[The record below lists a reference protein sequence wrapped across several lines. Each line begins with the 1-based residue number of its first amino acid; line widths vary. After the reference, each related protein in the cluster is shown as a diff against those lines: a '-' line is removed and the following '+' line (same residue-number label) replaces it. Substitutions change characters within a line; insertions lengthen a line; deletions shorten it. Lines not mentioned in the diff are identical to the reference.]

1 MRRSGAAGIVADP
14 LGNCTLRRC
23 PLVLL
28 EDAQVGTELAG
39 DLSHILKPSAAAQRS
54 GEPGAAALIAPEWS
68 PTA

>member
-1 MRRSGAAGIVADP
+1 MRRSGGGDRGRPARGLHPEKV
-14 LGNCTLRRC
+14 

-54 GEPGAAALIAPEWS
+54 GEPGAAAPIAPEWS